1 MATSKNYVGTK
12 IGKFEILEQYSK
24 NTVVYLK
31 TKCTLCGKIAW
42 VAQKHIASRKCCESK
57 SSSTQFKALALKGQ
71 IINGI
76 EILEKTDKK
85 RRGAYLWKCK
95 CHCGN
100 IFYAE
105 GYRIKNG
112 EISSCG
118 CKRRVYRED
127 NLKKAQKAF
136 AHNYKDGTCIALI
149 KNNKLRTSNKSGIVG
164 VFYSN
169 SKHKWV
175 AHLTCQNKMHKKTF
189 NTKEDAIKYR
199 KELEEKYFKPILEK
213 YNQAD

>member
-1 MATSKNYVGTK
+1 MRTTRNYVGTK
-12 IGKFEILEQYSK
+12 IGKFEILEQKYK
-24 NTVVYLK
+24 NKTLYLK
-31 TKCTLCGKIAW
+31 ARCTLCGKVAW
-42 VAQKHIASRKCCESK
+42 VAQKHIAVRKCCEGK
-57 SSSTQFKALALKGQ
+57 SASTQFKALDLKGQ

-95 CHCGN
+95 CYCGN

-118 CKRRVYRED
+118 CKRKIYRKNNFE
-127 NLKKAQKAF
+127 KAR
-136 AHNYKDGTCIALI
+136 NVLSSYYKDGTCIALI
-149 KNNKLRTSNKSGIVG
+149 KNNKLRTTNKSGYIG
-164 VFYSN
+164 VYYSN
-169 SKHKWV
+169 SKHKWI
-175 AHLTCQNKMHKKTF
+175 ANLMFQNKSHQKAFK
-189 NTKEDAIKYR
+189 NKEDAIKYR

-213 YNQAD
+213 HKAD

>member
-1 MATSKNYVGTK
+1 MRTAKNYVGTK
-12 IGKFEILEQYSK
+12 IGKFEILEQEYRNK
-24 NTVVYLK
+24 TLYLK
-31 TKCTLCGKIAW
+31 AKCTLCGKVAW
-42 VAQKHIASRKCCESK
+42 IAQKHIAVRKCCESK
-57 SSSTQFKALALKGQ
+57 ISTTQFKALDLKGQ

-105 GYRIKNG
+105 GCRIKNG

-118 CKRRVYRED
+118 CKRRVYRE
-127 NLKKAQKAF
+127 NNFKQARKVLSS
-136 AHNYKDGTCIALI
+136 NYKDGTCIALI
-149 KNNKLRTSNKSGIVG
+149 KNNKLRTTNKSGIVG
-164 VFYSN
+164 VYYSN

-175 AHLTCQNKMHKKTF
+175 AHLMCQNKAYQKAFK
-189 NTKEDAIKYR
+189 NKEDAIKYR

-213 YNQAD
+213 YKAD